1 MNKSQILKTL
11 MEATKH
17 LTLKKKVPGI
27 DFDSGKKITVMPATF
42 TIIGEDDERK
52 GHTLVSDDKTGRL
65 ISIAAKDM
73 I

>member
-42 TIIGEDDERK
+42 TIIGEDDER
-52 GHTLVSDDKTGRL
+52 
-65 ISIAAKDM
+65 
-73 I
+73 